1 MSDLNNYPWIK
12 QTFNNLN
19 ISSLPHSSLLEG
31 NKGLGKAILVN
42 EIAKTILCLESNNN
56 PCNQC
61 DSCELYKNETH
72 PDFIKNNDETKILI
86 DEIREII
93 DFSYLSSSIS
103 LSKVIF
109 LHNCE
114 NMNRNSQN
122 ALLKTLEEPTDN
134 TYILMTSSKKRALNP
149 NIYSICNKIKID
161 NLDQKQINEW
171 IVEQGFNDFNYYDF
185 PSFLNPLEIVQYI
198 DEGDDKK
205 FIKFSETLLQFCNKQ
220 ISINETTKFL
230 IDLDMPLID
239 KINLLVD
246 FYKNLLSSRISKM
259 PYSGKFIKLND
270 LNFST
275 INLSNVINELNDL
288 REMIYKVS
296 SLNESHLFKY
306 FIFKLNSII
315 KLQ

>member
-12 QTFNNLN
+12 KNFNNLN
-19 ISSLPHSSLLEG
+19 ISSLPHSSLIEG

-42 EIAKTILCLESNNN
+42 EIAKTILCLESNNS

-61 DSCELYKNETH
+61 NSCELYKNETH

-103 LSKVIF
+103 SSKVIF

-149 NIYSICNKIKID
+149 TIYSRCNKIKID

-171 IVEQGFNDFNYYDF
+171 VVAQGFNDFNYYDF

-205 FIKFSETLLQFCNKQ
+205 FIKFSETLLQFSNKQ
-220 ISINETTKFL
+220 ISINKTTKYL

-270 LNFST
+270 LSFST

-306 FIFKLNSII
+306 IIFKLNSIV

>member
-1 MSDLNNYPWIK
+1 
-12 QTFNNLN
+12 
-19 ISSLPHSSLLEG
+19 
-31 NKGLGKAILVN
+31 
-42 EIAKTILCLESNNN
+42 
-56 PCNQC
+56 
-61 DSCELYKNETH
+61 
-72 PDFIKNNDETKILI
+72 
-86 DEIREII
+86 
-93 DFSYLSSSIS
+93 
-103 LSKVIF
+103 
-109 LHNCE
+109 
-114 NMNRNSQN
+114 
-122 ALLKTLEEPTDN
+122 
-134 TYILMTSSKKRALNP
+134 MTSSKKRALNP
-149 NIYSICNKIKID
+149 TIYSRCNKIKID

>member
-12 QTFNNLN
+12 KAFNNLN
-19 ISSLPHSSLLEG
+19 ISSLPHSSLIEG

-42 EIAKTILCLESNNN
+42 EIAKTILCINSNNH

-61 DSCELYKNETH
+61 NSCELYINKTH
-72 PDFIKNNDETKILI
+72 PDFIKNDDVTKILI

-93 DFSYLSSSIS
+93 DFSHLSSSIS
-103 LSKVIF
+103 SNKVIF

-122 ALLKTLEEPTDN
+122 AFLKTLEEPTDN
-134 TYILMTSSKKRALNP
+134 TYILMTSSKKRSLNP
-149 NIYSICNKIKID
+149 TIYSRCNKIKID

-171 IVEQGFNDFNYYDF
+171 VVGQGFNDFNYYDF
-185 PSFLNPLEIVQYI
+185 PSFLNPLEIIQYI
-198 DEGDDKK
+198 EEGDDKK
-205 FIKFSETLLQFCNKQ
+205 FINFSETLFQFCNKQ
-220 ISINETTKFL
+220 ITINETTKYL
-230 IDLDMPLID
+230 IDLDMPLIE

-259 PYSGKFIKLND
+259 PYSGKFTKLND
-270 LNFST
+270 LSFST
-275 INLSNVINELNDL
+275 INLANVINELNDL

-306 FIFKLNSII
+306 FIFRLNSIV